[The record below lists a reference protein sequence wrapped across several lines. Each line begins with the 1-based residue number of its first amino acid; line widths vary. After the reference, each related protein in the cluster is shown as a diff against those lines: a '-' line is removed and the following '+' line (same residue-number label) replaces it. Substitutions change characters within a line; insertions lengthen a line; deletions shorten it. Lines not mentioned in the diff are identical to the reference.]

1 MPMSASTTLIRP
13 SMAELRAI
21 IESPLDTPWPEV
33 EAGNVIDRCDEI
45 SDRYSAVFH
54 ARNIDHAELYRY
66 EHTYLAVHT
75 SDAGIVVFDPTFRQ
89 FYPDHV
95 EPPYFLGPATALASY
110 INQQG
115 GFDANINPDPAD
127 AECIT
132 AAQSFQQSELNP
144 LMVHAVGS
152 DPLARARYVREWM
165 DALAPLSPIAPDVPW
180 VDRVTQSARS
190 NSELSP

>member
-1 MPMSASTTLIRP
+1 MSASTTLVRP
-13 SMAELRAI
+13 TLEELRAI
-21 IESPLDTPWPEV
+21 IESPVDTPWADVEV
-33 EAGNVIDRCDEI
+33 GNVIDRCDEI
-45 SDRYSAVFH
+45 SDRYSAVFY

-75 SDAGIVVFDPTFRQ
+75 SDAGIVVFDPTFWQ

-95 EPPYFLGPATALASY
+95 EPPYFLGHATALASY
-110 INQQG
+110 IGQQG
-115 GFDANINPDPAD
+115 GFDANINPDPHD
-127 AECIT
+127 AESIT
-132 AAQSFQQSELNP
+132 PAQCFCEAELNP

-180 VDRVTQSARS
+180 VEQVTQSARS
-190 NSELSP
+190 SNELSP